1 MFTRNKT
8 LVHKHPRK
16 DVFLPTHFKCEWLA
30 DKIVRSKVTGVSSGV
45 TVSTTFDEAAA
56 DYDVDSDIRMGRF
69 DTFELE
75 VSKAEQRLKESVDK
89 AAVPSTTVSEP
100 VVEPAVEQSNS

>member
-8 LVHKHPRK
+8 LVCKHPRK
-16 DVFLPTHFKCEWLA
+16 DVYLPTHFKCEWLS
-30 DKIVRSKVTGVSSGV
+30 DKIVRSKITGVSSGV

-69 DTFELE
+69 DTFEFE
-75 VSKAEQRLKESVDK
+75 INKAEQRLKESVDK
-89 AAVPSTTVSEP
+89 AASPGVSVSEP
-100 VVEPAVEQSNS
+100 SAEPVVDQSNS